1 MSFNSQ
7 YFTKFKRT
15 PENRGAG
22 VRPLPYFR
30 ASTSYFVIYCFL
42 LNSVFVLPGQ

>member
-1 MSFNSQ
+1 MNNTLQCEASNHTFIYNQ
-7 YFTKFKRT
+7 YFTKVEKV

-30 ASTSYFVIYCFL
+30 ASTSYFVIY
-42 LNSVFVLPGQ
+42 